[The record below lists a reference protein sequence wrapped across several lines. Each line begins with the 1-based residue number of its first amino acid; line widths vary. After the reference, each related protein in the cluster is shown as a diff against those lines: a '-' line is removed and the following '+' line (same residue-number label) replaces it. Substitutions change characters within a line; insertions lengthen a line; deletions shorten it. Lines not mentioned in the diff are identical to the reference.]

1 MKPRGIHYLYAY
13 TLFLLLIYLVSG
25 CRATPT
31 VSAIPPT
38 LTQPAPTQPP
48 IATTTSTAD
57 AGGIQQ
63 YTKYSDMRDLF
74 TADVPSNWS
83 QSSFWG
89 YSPIRSIG
97 EYPEHTPDTLEFV
110 YTSPDQHGRLAFLE
124 YDDNHEVAASQL
136 GESAIQILNIFFSK
150 GAVSLNIGLLSDSV
164 KITANNPLPDGS
176 VQLNWGL
183 VQNKMVGTTN
193 AYKRGNTIIVLST
206 FSDEAYSK
214 AFSSIFAHITS
225 AYKVP

>member
-1 MKPRGIHYLYAY
+1 MKPGGIHYLYAY
-13 TLFLLLIYLVSG
+13 TVFLLLTYLVSG
-25 CRATPT
+25 CTATPT

-38 LTQPAPTQPP
+38 LAQPTLTQPP
-48 IATTTSTAD
+48 IATTTSSAD

-63 YTKYSDMRDLF
+63 YTKSSDMHNLF

-83 QSSFWG
+83 QSSFWR

-97 EYPEHTPDTLEFV
+97 EHPEHTPDTLEFV
-110 YTSPDQHGRLAFLE
+110 YTSPDQHGPLAFLE

-136 GESAIQILNIFFSK
+136 GESAIQILNIFFSE
-150 GAVSLNIGLLSDSV
+150 GAVSLNVGLLSDSV

-176 VQLNWGL
+176 IQLNWGL

-206 FSDEAYSK
+206 FSDEAYSN
-214 AFSSIFAHITS
+214 AFANIFAHITS
-225 AYKVP
+225 TYKVP